1 MTRQVKRKILAI
13 TGRPGIGKTTLAL
26 SIADSIKERGFV
38 VGGFISPEI
47 RTVRGREGFSIKNL
61 LSGESIT
68 LASRHRIGELT
79 VGRYFI
85 NKESGSFISR
95 AISDAI
101 SAADVILL
109 DEIGPMEL
117 KVKEGEFSI
126 ISALNSGKP
135 ILATFYYKLRFVRPS
150 VFSIISTGMILE
162 VNQFNR
168 DSLMERAKG
177 YAGWLLY
184 GTIGN

>member
-1 MTRQVKRKILAI
+1 LTRQTKRKILAI

-26 SIADSIKERGFV
+26 SIADSIKEKGFV

-47 RTVRGREGFSIKNL
+47 KTVRGREGFSIKNL

-68 LASRHRIGELT
+68 LASRNKIGELT

-85 NKESGSFISR
+85 NRESGFFISK
-95 AISDAI
+95 AINDAI
-101 SAADVILL
+101 LSADVILL

-117 KVKEGEFSI
+117 KVKEGELSI

-135 ILATFYYKLRFVRPS
+135 ILATFYYRLRFVRPS
-150 VFSIISTGMILE
+150 VFSVISTGMVLE

-168 DSLMERAKG
+168 DSLMKRAKE

-184 GTIGN
+184 GTISN